1 MGWEDS
7 VADTSSIPPA
17 RLPYPWPL
25 LAWCVGLAALV
36 LAPLA
41 RPGFLLSYDMVTVPR
56 QELVPDALGL
66 GSALP
71 RAVPLDAV
79 VAVLTQVVPGEL
91 LYRAVLV
98 GILAGGA
105 IGAAMLLPRASGTVR
120 AVAASAYVWNAYVAE
135 RLVIGHWGLLV
146 GYAVLPWLLRAS
158 LAVRHGDRAALPK
171 ALVLVALASV
181 TPTGGIL
188 ATGVLVVVVV
198 ALPGRR
204 RRSPAALAVAGC
216 VVLQL
221 PWLVPGVLTPTS
233 LTSDPRAVEAFA
245 AHPDSPLGLVGSV
258 LTLGGIWNSE
268 VVPDSRSLWTAAI
281 ITVVWVG
288 LALGG
293 ITRLRPTVGG
303 TATLALVVLAVL
315 GIVLSLS
322 GAFGGT
328 LAWAVERFPGAGLL
342 RDGTKFLAWYSLALA
357 PAAALGAARLAASVS
372 RWSGG
377 LVSATVVAS
386 TAALLPL
393 AALPDLAWGV
403 GGRLSAVQYP
413 PSWDDVRDALQREPG
428 AGALVVLPYQP
439 YRSFDWNDGRT
450 VLDPLP
456 RYVGVET
463 VVPDTLT
470 VGSRRL
476 AGEDPRA
483 AAVAEALDASDPAE
497 RLLRLGV
504 GWVAVE
510 HGTPGA
516 RPGRVLEDLDSVI
529 IGGDIDLYR
538 VRGDPAPWRAVPPR
552 APVLVAHLTALAV
565 VAGSAAWLAKAKLT
579 RNGQDALVQSAQ
591 PDRARQEE

>member
-1 MGWEDS
+1 
-7 VADTSSIPPA
+7 
-17 RLPYPWPL
+17 
-25 LAWCVGLAALV
+25 
-36 LAPLA
+36 
-41 RPGFLLSYDMVTVPR
+41 MVTVPQ

-91 LYRAVLV
+91 VYRAALV
-98 GILAGGA
+98 GILAGGG

-146 GYAVLPWLLRAS
+146 GYAVLPWLLRAG

-181 TPTGGIL
+181 TPTGGVL
-188 ATGVLVVVVV
+188 ATGVLVVVV

-204 RRSPAALAVAGC
+204 QRWPAALAAAGC

-233 LTSDPRAVEAFA
+233 STSDPRAVEAFA

-268 VVPDSRSLWTAAI
+268 TVPDSRSLWTAAI
-281 ITVVWVG
+281 ITIAWVG

-293 ITRLRPTVGG
+293 VTRLRATMGN
-303 TATLALVVLAVL
+303 TATLALAVLAVL

-322 GAFGGT
+322 GAFGGA

-357 PAAALGAARLAASVS
+357 PAAALGAARLAASMS

-403 GGRLSAVQYP
+403 GGRLSPVQFP
-413 PSWDDVRDALQREPG
+413 PSWNDVRDALQREPV
-428 AGALVVLPYQP
+428 GALVVLPYQP

-483 AAVAEALDASDPAE
+483 AAVAVALDAPEPAE

-510 HGTPGA
+510 HGTPGCIPA
-516 RPGRVLEDLDSVI
+516 GVLEDLDPVI
-529 IGGDIDLYR
+529 IGGDLDLYR
-538 VRGDPAPWRAVPPR
+538 VRGDPAPWQAVPPR

-565 VAGSAAWLAKAKLT
+565 AAGSAAWLAMAKLT
-579 RNGQDALVQSAQ
+579 RNGQDTLVQSAQ
-591 PDRARQEE
+591 ADRARQEE

>member
-7 VADTSSIPPA
+7 VADTSSVSPT

-91 LYRAVLV
+91 VYRAALV

-105 IGAAMLLPRASGTVR
+105 IGAAMLLPRASGIVR

-146 GYAVLPWLLRAS
+146 AYAVLPWLLRAG

-181 TPTGGIL
+181 TPTGGVL
-188 ATGVLVVVVV
+188 AAGVLVVVV

-204 RRSPAALAVAGC
+204 QLWPAALAAAGC

-233 LTSDPRAVEAFA
+233 STSDPRAVEAFA

-268 VVPDSRSLWTAAI
+268 TVPDSRSLWTAAI
-281 ITVVWVG
+281 ITIAWVG

-293 ITRLRPTVGG
+293 VARLRATMGNA
-303 TATLALVVLAVL
+303 ATLALAVLAVL

-322 GAFGGT
+322 GAFGGA

-357 PAAALGAARLAASVS
+357 PAAALGAARLAASMS

-403 GGRLSAVQYP
+403 GGRLSPVQYP
-413 PSWDDVRDALQREPG
+413 PSWNDVRDALQREPA

-439 YRSFDWNDGRT
+439 YRSFEWNDKRT

-470 VGSRRL
+470 VGGRRL

-483 AAVAEALDASDPAE
+483 AAVAEALDAPEPAK
-497 RLLRLGV
+497 RLLRSGV

-516 RPGRVLEDLDSVI
+516 IPAGVLEDLDPVI
-529 IGGDIDLYR
+529 IGGDLDLYR
-538 VRGDPAPWRAVPPR
+538 VRGDPAPWQAVPPR

-565 VAGSAAWLAKAKLT
+565 AAGSAAWLAMAKLT
-579 RNGQDALVQSAQ
+579 RNGQDTLVQSAQ

>member
-7 VADTSSIPPA
+7 VADTSSVSSA
-17 RLPYPWPL
+17 RLPFPWPL

-91 LYRAVLV
+91 VYRAALV

-146 GYAVLPWLLRAS
+146 GYAVLPWLLRAG

-171 ALVLVALASV
+171 ALALVALASV
-181 TPTGGIL
+181 TPTGGVL
-188 ATGVLVVVVV
+188 AAGVLVVVV

-204 RRSPAALAVAGC
+204 QLWPAVLAAAGC

-233 LTSDPRAVEAFA
+233 STSDPRAVEAFA

-268 VVPDSRSLWTAAI
+268 TVPDSRSLWTAAI
-281 ITVVWVG
+281 ITIAWVG

-293 ITRLRPTVGG
+293 VTRLRATMGN
-303 TATLALVVLAVL
+303 TATVALAVLAVL

-322 GAFGGT
+322 GAFGGA

-357 PAAALGAARLAASVS
+357 PAAALGAARLAASMS

-403 GGRLSAVQYP
+403 GGRLSPVQFP
-413 PSWDDVRDALQREPG
+413 PSWNDVRDALQREPV
-428 AGALVVLPYQP
+428 GALVVLPYQP

-483 AAVAEALDASDPAE
+483 AAVAEALDAPEPAE
-497 RLLRLGV
+497 RLLRSGV

-516 RPGRVLEDLDSVI
+516 IPAGVLEDLDPVI
-529 IGGDIDLYR
+529 IGGDLDLYR
-538 VRGDPAPWRAVPPR
+538 VRGDPAPWQAVPPR
-552 APVLVAHLTALAV
+552 APVLVAHLMALAV
-565 VAGSAAWLAKAKLT
+565 AAASAAWLAMAKLT
-579 RNGQDALVQSAQ
+579 RNGQDTLVQSAQ

>member
-1 MGWEDS
+1 VTDP
-7 VADTSSIPPA
+7 SSIFSA
-17 RLPYPWPL
+17 GRLYPWPL

-36 LAPLA
+36 LAPLV

-79 VAVLTQVVPGEL
+79 VAVLTRVVPGDL
-91 LYRAVLV
+91 VYRAALV

-105 IGAAMLLPRASGTVR
+105 LGAAMLLPRASSTVR
-120 AVAASAYVWNAYVAE
+120 AVAAAAYVWNAYVAE
-135 RLVIGHWGLLV
+135 RLVIGHWGLLIA
-146 GYAVLPWLLRAS
+146 YAVLPWLLRAG
-158 LAVRHGDRAALPK
+158 LAVRRGEGGALPTTLLL
-171 ALVLVALASV
+171 AALASV
-181 TPTGGIL
+181 TPTGGVL
-188 ATGVLVVVVV
+188 AAGVLAVVV
-198 ALPGRR
+198 ALPGRHR
-204 RRSPAALAVAGC
+204 WPAAWAAAGC
-216 VVLQL
+216 VLLQL
-221 PWLVPGVLTPTS
+221 PWLVPSLLTPTT

-281 ITVVWVG
+281 ITVAWIG

-293 ITRLRPTVGG
+293 MTRLRSTVGG
-303 TATLALVVLAVL
+303 TATLALAVLAVL
-315 GIVLSLS
+315 GIALSLS
-322 GAFGGT
+322 GAFGGA
-328 LAWAVERFPGAGLL
+328 LAWAVERFPGAGLF
-342 RDGTKFLAWYSLALA
+342 RDGTKYLAWYSLGLA

-403 GGRLSAVQYP
+403 GGRLSPVQYP
-413 PSWDDVRDALQREPG
+413 PSWNGVRAALQQEPA

-463 VVPDTLT
+463 VVPDMLT

-483 AAVAEALDASDPAE
+483 AAVAEALDASEPAE
-497 RLLRLGV
+497 RLLRLGI

-516 RPGRVLEDLDSVI
+516 RPARVLEDLDPVI
-529 IGGDIDLYR
+529 IGGDLDLYR
-538 VRGDPAPWRAVPPR
+538 VRGDPATWQAVPPR
-552 APVLVAHLTALAV
+552 APVFVAHLTALVV
-565 VAGSAAWLAKAKLT
+565 VAGSAAWLAMAKLT
-579 RNGQDALVQSAQ
+579 RNGQDTLVQSAQ
-591 PDRARQEE
+591 PDRAGREE

>member
-1 MGWEDS
+1 
-7 VADTSSIPPA
+7 
-17 RLPYPWPL
+17 LPNSWPL
-25 LAWCVGLAALV
+25 LAWCLGLAALV

-41 RPGFLLSYDMVTVPR
+41 RPGFLLSYDMVTVPQ

-71 RAVPLDAV
+71 RAVPVDAV
-79 VAVLTQVVPGEL
+79 VAVLTQVVPGEFV
-91 LYRAVLV
+91 YRAALV

-105 IGAAMLLPRASGTVR
+105 IGAAMLLPRAPGTVR

-146 GYAVLPWLLRAS
+146 GYAVLPWLLRAG
-158 LAVRHGDRAALPK
+158 LAVRQGDRATLPK

-181 TPTGGIL
+181 TPTGGVL
-188 ATGVLVVVVV
+188 ATGVLVVVV
-198 ALPGRR
+198 ALPGRQR
-204 RRSPAALAVAGC
+204 WPAALAAAGC
-216 VVLQL
+216 VLLQL

-233 LTSDPRAVEAFA
+233 STSDPGAVEVFA

-281 ITVVWVG
+281 ITLAWVG

-293 ITRLRPTVGG
+293 VARLRPTMGG
-303 TATLALVVLAVL
+303 TATLALAVLAVL

-322 GAFGGT
+322 GAFGGA

-377 LVSATVVAS
+377 FIAATVVAGG
-386 TAALLPL
+386 AALLPL

-403 GGRLSAVQYP
+403 GGRLSPVQYP
-413 PSWDDVRDALQREPG
+413 PSWSDVREALQREPA

-456 RYVGVET
+456 RYAGVEA
-463 VVPDTLT
+463 VVPDALT

-483 AAVAEALDASDPAE
+483 AAVAEALDAPEPSE

-516 RPGRVLEDLDSVI
+516 VPARVLEDLDPVI
-529 IGGDIDLYR
+529 IGGDLDLYR
-538 VRGDPAPWRAVPPR
+538 VRGDPASWRAVPPR
-552 APVLVAHLTALAV
+552 APVLLAHLTALAV
-565 VAGSAAWLAKAKLT
+565 VAGSAGWLATAKLT
-579 RNGQDALVQSAQ
+579 RNGQDTLVQSAQ

>member
-7 VADTSSIPPA
+7 VADTSSVSPA

-71 RAVPLDAV
+71 RSVPLDAV

-91 LYRAVLV
+91 VYRAVLV

-146 GYAVLPWLLRAS
+146 GYAVLPWLLRAG

-181 TPTGGIL
+181 TPTGGVL
-188 ATGVLVVVVV
+188 ATGLLVVVV

-204 RRSPAALAVAGC
+204 QRWPAALAAAGC

-221 PWLVPGVLTPTS
+221 PWLVPGVLTPTPS
-233 LTSDPRAVEAFA
+233 TSDPRAVEAFA

-268 VVPDSRSLWTAAI
+268 AVPDSRSLWTAAI
-281 ITVVWVG
+281 ITIAWVG

-293 ITRLRPTVGG
+293 VTRLRATMGS
-303 TATLALVVLAVL
+303 TATLALAVLAVL

-322 GAFGGT
+322 GAFGGP

-357 PAAALGAARLAASVS
+357 PAAALGAARLAASMS

-403 GGRLSAVQYP
+403 GGRLSPVQYP
-413 PSWDDVRDALQREPG
+413 PSWNDVRDVLQREPA

-483 AAVAEALDASDPAE
+483 AAVAEALDALEPVE

-516 RPGRVLEDLDSVI
+516 LSVGVLEDLDPVI
-529 IGGDIDLYR
+529 IGGDLDLYR

-565 VAGSAAWLAKAKLT
+565 AAGSAAWLATAKLT
-579 RNGQDALVQSAQ
+579 RNGQDTLVQSAQ
-591 PDRARQEE
+591 PDRARQGE

>member
-1 MGWEDS
+1 MDGEDS
-7 VADTSSIPPA
+7 VADTSSVSPA
-17 RLPYPWPL
+17 RPPYRWPL
-25 LAWCVGLAALV
+25 LAWCAGLAALV

-41 RPGFLLSYDMVTVPR
+41 RPGFLLSYDMVTVPQ

-79 VAVLTQVVPGEL
+79 VALLTQVVPGEL
-91 LYRAVLV
+91 VYRAALV
-98 GILAGGA
+98 GILSGGA

-146 GYAVLPWLLRAS
+146 GYAVLPWLLRAG

-181 TPTGGIL
+181 TPTGGVL
-188 ATGVLVVVVV
+188 ATGVLVVVV

-204 RRSPAALAVAGC
+204 QRWPVALAAAGS

-233 LTSDPRAVEAFA
+233 SMSDPRAVEAFA

-281 ITVVWVG
+281 ITIAWVG

-293 ITRLRPTVGG
+293 VTRLRATMGS
-303 TATLALVVLAVL
+303 TATLALAVLAVL

-322 GAFGGT
+322 GAFGGA
-328 LAWAVERFPGAGLL
+328 LAWAVERFPGVGLL

-357 PAAALGAARLAASVS
+357 PAAALGAARLAASMS

-386 TAALLPL
+386 TAALMPL

-403 GGRLSAVQYP
+403 GGRLSPVQYP
-413 PSWDDVRDALQREPG
+413 PSWNDVRDALQRDP
-428 AGALVVLPYQP
+428 ARGALVVLPYQP

-483 AAVAEALDASDPAE
+483 AAVAEALDAPEPAE

-516 RPGRVLEDLDSVI
+516 PPPGVLEDLDPVI
-529 IGGDIDLYR
+529 IGGDLDLYR
-538 VRGDPAPWRAVPPR
+538 VRGDPAPWQAVPPR
-552 APVLVAHLTALAV
+552 APVLVAHLTALAIAV
-565 VAGSAAWLAKAKLT
+565 GSAAWVATAKLT
-579 RNGQDALVQSAQ
+579 RNGQDTLVQSAQ

>member
-1 MGWEDS
+1 M
-7 VADTSSIPPA
+7 ADTSSVSSA

-91 LYRAVLV
+91 VYRAALV

-146 GYAVLPWLLRAS
+146 GYAVLPWLLRAG

-181 TPTGGIL
+181 TPTGGVL
-188 ATGVLVVVVV
+188 AAGVLVVVV

-204 RRSPAALAVAGC
+204 QLWPAALAAAGC

-233 LTSDPRAVEAFA
+233 STSDPRAVEAFA

-268 VVPDSRSLWTAAI
+268 TVPDSRSLWTAAI
-281 ITVVWVG
+281 ITIAWVG

-293 ITRLRPTVGG
+293 VTRLRATMGN
-303 TATLALVVLAVL
+303 TATLALAVLAVL

-322 GAFGGT
+322 GAFGGA

-357 PAAALGAARLAASVS
+357 PAAALGAARLAASMS

-403 GGRLSAVQYP
+403 GGRLSPVQFP
-413 PSWDDVRDALQREPG
+413 PSWNDVRDALQREPA

-439 YRSFDWNDGRT
+439 YRSFDWNDKRT

-483 AAVAEALDASDPAE
+483 AAVAEALDAPEPAE
-497 RLLRLGV
+497 RLLRSGV

-516 RPGRVLEDLDSVI
+516 IPAGVLEDLDPVI
-529 IGGDIDLYR
+529 IGGDLDLYR
-538 VRGDPAPWRAVPPR
+538 VRGDPAPWQAVPPR
-552 APVLVAHLTALAV
+552 APVLVAQLTALAV
-565 VAGSAAWLAKAKLT
+565 AAGSAAWLAMAKLT
-579 RNGQDALVQSAQ
+579 RNGQDTLVQSAQ

>member
-1 MGWEDS
+1 
-7 VADTSSIPPA
+7 
-17 RLPYPWPL
+17 
-25 LAWCVGLAALV
+25 
-36 LAPLA
+36 
-41 RPGFLLSYDMVTVPR
+41 
-56 QELVPDALGL
+56 
-66 GSALP
+66 
-71 RAVPLDAV
+71 
-79 VAVLTQVVPGEL
+79 
-91 LYRAVLV
+91 
-98 GILAGGA
+98 
-105 IGAAMLLPRASGTVR
+105 
-120 AVAASAYVWNAYVAE
+120 VWNAYVAE
-135 RLVIGHWGLLV
+135 RLIIGHWGLLV
-146 GYAVLPWLLRAS
+146 GYAVLPWLLRAG
-158 LAVRHGDRAALPK
+158 LAVRQGDRVALAK

-188 ATGVLVVVVV
+188 ATGVLVVVV

-281 ITVVWVG
+281 ITVAWVG

-293 ITRLRPTVGG
+293 ITRLRPIVGR
-303 TATLALVVLAVL
+303 TATLALAVLAVL
-315 GIVLSLS
+315 GLVLSLS
-322 GAFGGT
+322 GAFGGA

-377 LVSATVVAS
+377 LVSAAVVAS

-403 GGRLSAVQYP
+403 GGRLSPVQYP
-413 PSWDDVRDALQREPG
+413 PSWNDVRAALQREPA

-463 VVPDTLT
+463 VVPDMLT

-483 AAVAEALDASDPAE
+483 AAVAEALDASEPAE

-516 RPGRVLEDLDSVI
+516 RPARVLEDLDPVI
-529 IGGDIDLYR
+529 IGGDLDLYR
-538 VRGDPAPWRAVPPR
+538 VRGDPAPWQAVPPR
-552 APVLVAHLTALAV
+552 APVLVAHLAALAV
-565 VAGSAAWLAKAKLT
+565 VAGSAVWLATAKLT
-579 RNGQDALVQSAQ
+579 RNGQDTLVQSAQ